1 MDPKFDFDV
10 AATDAPWMNAN
21 EDGVLSVK
29 PKRNRT
35 TVHPVRE
42 ITDVIAAQIGAG
54 LTLLGEMGILQVYG
68 EELCRFMLDRH
79 RGNVEQAVESLTA
92 LGGPAE
98 LH

>member
-10 AATDAPWMNAN
+10 AAADAPWMNAN

-29 PKRNRT
+29 PKRNRSP
-35 TVHPVRE
+35 VHPVLA
-42 ITDVIAAQIGAG
+42 ITAVIAAQTGAG

-92 LGGPAE
+92 LGRPAE
-98 LH
+98 LY